1 MKILLLEDDP
11 PTGEYLA
18 HTLSNHRYA
27 VDVIDD
33 GAVGLDMASRWHYD
47 LLIVDWLLPSL
58 DGLEVC
64 RRLRAGGSRTPILML
79 TVRDGNDDVV
89 AGLDAGADDYVA
101 KSCEPSQLLA
111 RVRALLRRGSSS
123 TQAPILRWGELTL
136 DPAQA
141 QVFYQNRA
149 IACRPKEYE
158 LLELFLRQPQRL
170 LTRSSII
177 DHLWPMADTPVEG
190 SVTNLI
196 KDLRQRLKRAGLTD
210 NPIETVYGL
219 GYRLRAEPA
228 VSGSL
233 SGMET
238 APDSSMAAPRLTLAL
253 QQAAQRFHDSLAQ
266 RLAVLEATVVA
277 IAEGSLT
284 EEARREAFAE
294 AHKLSGG

>member
-1 MKILLLEDDP
+1 M
-11 PTGEYLA
+11 
-18 HTLSNHRYA
+18 
-27 VDVIDD
+27 
-33 GAVGLDMASRWHYD
+33 
-47 LLIVDWLLPSL
+47 
-58 DGLEVC
+58 
-64 RRLRAGGSRTPILML
+64 
-79 TVRDGNDDVV
+79 
-89 AGLDAGADDYVA
+89 
-101 KSCEPSQLLA
+101 
-111 RVRALLRRGSSS
+111 
-123 TQAPILRWGELTL
+123 GELTL